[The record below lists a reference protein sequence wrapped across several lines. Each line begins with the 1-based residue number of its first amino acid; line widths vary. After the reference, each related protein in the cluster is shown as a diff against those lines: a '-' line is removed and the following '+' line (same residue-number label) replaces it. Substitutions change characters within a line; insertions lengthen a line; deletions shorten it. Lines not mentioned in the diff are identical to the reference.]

1 MKMLISLSMEMLLSL
16 NMDLQDKKY
25 GSTDCPNKDILPGLL
40 LITGCKS
47 GLLILHCRKIGIM
60 KIEF

>member
-25 GSTDCPNKDILPGLL
+25 GNADCPKKDILPGLL
-40 LITGCKS
+40 LIGN
-47 GLLILHCRKIGIM
+47 
-60 KIEF
+60 